1 MIRNTGCFQAHGF
14 TKSAVEAIE
23 AKGGKCELLSPTT
36 NKVLAMDDDDDDD
49 GNTEVTPLSDGV
61 AEDA

>member
-1 MIRNTGCFQAHGF
+1 MCHGLNPQAHGF

-36 NKVLAMDDDDDDD
+36 NEVLSMEDDDDD
-49 GNTEVTPLSDGV
+49 E
-61 AEDA
+61 E